1 MTPSP
6 PSSSS
11 ASASS
16 ASDELRTPGGL
27 VVPAAALDWSFAR
40 SGGPGGQHVNTT
52 SSKVTLTIAVAAVTG
67 RAAALERIQTAL
79 GETLRVTSQTHRSQW
94 RNRQDCLA
102 RAGALLDD
110 AARPPDPERRSTRP
124 TRGAVERRLDAKRR
138 ESHKKQGRRGG
149 GRDDW

>member
-1 MTPSP
+1 
-6 PSSSS
+6 
-11 ASASS
+11 
-16 ASDELRTPGGL
+16 

-52 SSKVTLTIAVAAVTG
+52 SSKVTLTIAVATVTG
-67 RAAALERIQTAL
+67 RAAALERVQTAL
-79 GETLRVTSQTHRSQW
+79 GDTLRVTSQTHRSQW

>member
-6 PSSSS
+6 PS
-11 ASASS
+11 ASP

-52 SSKVTLTIAVAAVTG
+52 SSKVTLTIAVAAVAG
-67 RAAALERIQTAL
+67 RAAALERLHDAL
-79 GETLRVTSQTHRSQW
+79 GDTLRVTSQTHRSQW
-94 RNRQDCLA
+94 RNRQDCLT
-102 RAGALLDD
+102 RAAALLDD
-110 AARPPDPERRSTRP
+110 AARPPDPMRRATRP

>member
-52 SSKVTLTIAVAAVTG
+52 SSKVTLTIAVATVTG
-67 RAAALERIQTAL
+67 RAAALERVQTAL
-79 GETLRVTSQTHRSQW
+79 GDTLRVTSQTHRSQW

>member
-1 MTPSP
+1 MTPSA
-6 PSSSS
+6 PSDSPLSG
-11 ASASS
+11 
-16 ASDELRTPGGL
+16 DLRTPGGL

-52 SSKVTLTIAVAAVTG
+52 SSKVTLTIAVSAVVG
-67 RAAALERIQTAL
+67 RVAALERVNNTL
-79 GETLRVTSQTHRSQW
+79 GDTLRVTSQTHRSQW

-102 RAGALLDD
+102 RAAALLDD
-110 AARPPDPERRSTRP
+110 AARPPDPTRRATRP

>member
-6 PSSSS
+6 
-11 ASASS
+11 ASNSS
-16 ASDELRTPGGL
+16 ASDPPTSGDLRTPGGL

-67 RAAALERIQTAL
+67 RPVALERLRAAL
-79 GETLRVTSQTHRSQW
+79 DDTVRVTSQTHRSQW

-102 RAGALLDD
+102 RAAVLLDE
-110 AARPPDPERRSTRP
+110 AARPPDPTRRATHP

-138 ESHKKQGRRGG
+138 ESHKKQGRR
-149 GRDDW
+149 RDDRSDW

>member
-1 MTPSP
+1 MTPSA
-6 PSSSS
+6 PSDSPVSG
-11 ASASS
+11 
-16 ASDELRTPGGL
+16 DLRTPGGL

-52 SSKVTLTIAVAAVTG
+52 SSKVTLTIAVAAVMG
-67 RAAALERIQTAL
+67 RAAALERVNNAL
-79 GETLRVTSQTHRSQW
+79 GDTLRVTSQTHRSQW

-102 RAGALLDD
+102 RAAEQLDD
-110 AARPPDPERRSTRP
+110 AARPPDPTRRATRP

-138 ESHKKQGRRGG
+138 ESHKKQGRRGN

>member
-1 MTPSP
+1 MTPSA
-6 PSSSS
+6 PSDSPVSG
-11 ASASS
+11 
-16 ASDELRTPGGL
+16 DLRTPGGL

-52 SSKVTLTIAVAAVTG
+52 SSKVTLTIAVAAITG
-67 RAAALERIQTAL
+67 RAAALERLHDAL
-79 GETLRVTSQTHRSQW
+79 GDTLRVTSQTYRSQW
-94 RNRQDCLA
+94 RNRQDCLT
-102 RAGALLDD
+102 RAAALLDD
-110 AARPPDPERRSTRP
+110 AARPPDPTRRATRP

>member
-6 PSSSS
+6 PSDSPVSG
-11 ASASS
+11 
-16 ASDELRTPGGL
+16 DLRTPGGL

-52 SSKVTLTIAVAAVTG
+52 SSKVTLTIAVSAVGG
-67 RAAALERIQTAL
+67 RVAALERLRDAL
-79 GETLRVTSQTHRSQW
+79 GDTLRVTSQAHRSQW

-102 RAGALLDD
+102 RAAALLDD
-110 AARPPDPERRSTRP
+110 AARPPDPTRRATRP

-138 ESHKKQGRRGG
+138 EGHKKQGRSGG

>member
-1 MTPSP
+1 MTPSA
-6 PSSSS
+6 PSDSPVSG
-11 ASASS
+11 
-16 ASDELRTPGGL
+16 DLRTPGGL

-52 SSKVTLTIAVAAVTG
+52 SSKVTLTIAVAAVMG
-67 RAAALERIQTAL
+67 RDAALERVNNAL
-79 GETLRVTSQTHRSQW
+79 GDTLRVTSQTHRSQW
-94 RNRQDCLA
+94 RNRQDCLT
-102 RAGALLDD
+102 RAAALLDD
-110 AARPPDPERRSTRP
+110 AARPPDPTRRATRP

>member
-6 PSSSS
+6 PSS
-11 ASASS
+11 SS

-79 GETLRVTSQTHRSQW
+79 GDTLRVTSQTHRSQW

-138 ESHKKQGRRGG
+138 ESHRKQGRRGG